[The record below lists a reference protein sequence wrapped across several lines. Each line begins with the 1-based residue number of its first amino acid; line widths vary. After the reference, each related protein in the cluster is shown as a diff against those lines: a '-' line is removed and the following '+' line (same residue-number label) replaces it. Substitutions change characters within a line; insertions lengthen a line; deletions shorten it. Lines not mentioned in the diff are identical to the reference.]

1 MRRPRGSVRLRAAA
15 GATAVVAV
23 ALVITGMAVL
33 LVLRADLR
41 KKADEQARIE
51 AHSIATTLA
60 SGTPPDAVR
69 LDEATP
75 TEITDSRG
83 RVLASNVHLTP
94 VGTVGQDALPTA
106 TAATATPVPL
116 PSVTIDPPSLT
127 PEPQGRPAPPK
138 TVRADGVTGDYRW
151 AAHEVT
157 GAGGEPIIVNVGS
170 PVATERSVMRA
181 VKGSLLIGLPLL
193 LAVVG
198 VATWLV
204 TGRALRPV
212 ENIRREMAAITAS
225 SDLSRRVPVP
235 ASRDEIARLARTTN
249 ATLAT
254 LEGAVERQRRF
265 VADAS
270 HELRNPIASLR
281 TQLEVGAS
289 HPALLD
295 VGAAAEDVARLQR
308 LTTDLLLL
316 ARLDAGEQPL
326 SRSEISL
333 ADLVEEEL
341 AQRVGDRIPVRLEP
355 LADLNVEGARSQ
367 LARVLGNLVDNAQ
380 RHAASEVVVSVR
392 ARDGMA
398 VLQVA
403 DDGDGVPENQRERI
417 FERFVRLDAARRADD
432 DGGAGLGLA
441 IARDVTVRHGG
452 SLVVRARPGGGAL
465 FEAELPYNGNA
476 ATPRP

>member
-1 MRRPRGSVRLRAAA
+1 
-15 GATAVVAV
+15 
-23 ALVITGMAVL
+23 MAVL

-75 TEITDSRG
+75 IEITDSQG
-83 RVLASNVHLTP
+83 KVLASNIRLIP
-94 VGTVGQDALPTA
+94 VGPETPSPAVTFTA
-106 TAATATPVPL
+106 VP
-116 PSVTIDPPSLT
+116 PSQGAVDPPSFT
-127 PEPQGRPAPPK
+127 PEPQSLSAAPK
-138 TVRADGVTGDYRW
+138 TGQTDATTDDYRW

-157 GAGGEPIIVNVGS
+157 AGGGEPITVNVAS
-170 PVATERSVMRA
+170 PTATERSVMRA

-198 VATWLV
+198 AATWLV

-225 SDLSRRVPVP
+225 SDLSRRVPEP

-249 ATLAT
+249 ATLAA
-254 LEGAVERQRRF
+254 LERAVERQRRF

-270 HELRNPIASLR
+270 HELKSPIASLR
-281 TQLEVGAS
+281 TQLEVGDS

-326 SRSEISL
+326 SGSAIGL
-333 ADLVEEEL
+333 ADLVEEEI

-355 LADLNVEGARSQ
+355 LADLNVEGVRSQ

-392 ARDGMA
+392 AHAGMA
-398 VLQVA
+398 ILQVA
-403 DDGDGVPENQRERI
+403 DDGDGVPEDQHERI
-417 FERFVRLDAARRADD
+417 FERFVRLDAAR
-432 DGGAGLGLA
+432 
-441 IARDVTVRHGG
+441 
-452 SLVVRARPGGGAL
+452 
-465 FEAELPYNGNA
+465 
-476 ATPRP
+476 